1 MNREV
6 YLDDY
11 DEDELPAGLRAQL
24 ERLEAGS
31 SHRLSRMQA
40 RQQRKLKVRRDIED
54 YSELRRMR
62 ADIDYLN

>member
-1 MNREV
+1 
-6 YLDDY
+6 
-11 DEDELPAGLRAQL
+11 
-24 ERLEAGS
+24 
-31 SHRLSRMQA
+31 MQA